1 MRESSVPLF
10 PYSLLWFWFRR
21 ILLAWALIAL
31 MIFLIQLAICG
42 IIHDNQQVKTMLKFL
57 DMMPSIIKSALG
69 GETLQVGN
77 LPALIAI
84 GYQHPLTLL
93 LYMLFAVGIPT
104 GLLAGEV
111 QRGTMELILSRPV
124 TKLQVYLC
132 AALLTV
138 VGMVALV
145 AVMFFGTFV
154 STKLYDFGEPIPL
167 HDFFRLAVNGGLLSA
182 TVGAISLLSA
192 ASFSR
197 RGTAVGVAVAYL
209 VANYFVNIIAD
220 WWPQMKSLKSMT
232 IFNYVNP
239 HKIFGMHIWP
249 TSELIL
255 LGSLLLTAAIL
266 GGIIWNRRDLPL

>member
-1 MRESSVPLF
+1 MKERGIPLF
-10 PYSLLWFWFRR
+10 PFALLRFWLGR
-21 ILLAWALIAL
+21 ILLAWVLIAL
-31 MIFLIQLAICG
+31 VIFLMQLAICG

-104 GLLAGEV
+104 ALLAGEV
-111 QRGTMELILSRPV
+111 QRGTMELILSRPI

-138 VGMVALV
+138 TGMVALV

-154 STKLYDFGEPIPL
+154 STRIYDFGEPIPL
-167 HDFFRLAVNGGLLSA
+167 GDFLRLAVNGGILSA

-197 RGTAVGVAVAYL
+197 RGTAVGVSVAYL
-209 VANYFVNIIAD
+209 VANYFVNIIAE
-220 WWPQMKSLKSMT
+220 WWPRMKVLKTVT

-239 HKIFGMHIWP
+239 HKVFGQHIWP
-249 TSELIL
+249 TSELII
-255 LGSLLLTAAIL
+255 LGSLLLAAAIL

>member
-1 MRESSVPLF
+1 MKVRGTPLF
-10 PYSLLWFWFRR
+10 PFALLRFWFGR

-93 LYMLFAVGIPT
+93 LFMLYAVGIPT

-138 VGMVALV
+138 TGMVALV

-154 STKLYDFGEPIPL
+154 STRIYNFGEPIPL
-167 HDFFRLAVNGGLLSA
+167 LEFFRLAVNGGMLSA

-192 ASFSR
+192 ATFSR

-209 VANYFVNIIAD
+209 VANYFVNIIAE
-220 WWPQMKSLKSMT
+220 WWPQMKSIKTVT
-232 IFNYVNP
+232 IFYYINP
-239 HKIFGMHIWP
+239 HKVFGLHVWP
-249 TSELIL
+249 ASEMIV
-255 LGSLLLTAAIL
+255 LGSLLLTATFLGAIV
-266 GGIIWNRRDLPL
+266 WNRRDLPL